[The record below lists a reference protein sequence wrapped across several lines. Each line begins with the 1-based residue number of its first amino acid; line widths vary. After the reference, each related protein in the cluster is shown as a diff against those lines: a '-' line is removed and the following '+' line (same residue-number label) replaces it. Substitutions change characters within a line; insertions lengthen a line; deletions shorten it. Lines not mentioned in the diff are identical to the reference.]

1 MESDTICVWNEEA
14 FAYILQQRFTVLR
27 SESELQLANLP
38 QAKRMFILAE
48 LTWDDRKLSDF
59 YGFVVLKKLRFE
71 LRLRCP
77 VIVCSF
83 WPKSLFHLSEET
95 SFNQRKQ
102 RLFNVLDLPGQ
113 SFLPLPFG
121 VHDLEG
127 HVSEPLSRTELEQVI
142 DSFFDLDEVGDLV
155 GSDSH
160 PGTLLQ
166 NLHRLM
172 RGIEGFKKGRT
183 WSLSGIPYNNSLALK
198 NIKRHLC
205 LTISV
210 LDRYNFLERIPENE
224 RESLRAC
231 LDPGSMIGRDFQ
243 FFVDH
248 AENTDG
254 RIAAFREN
262 DPAGFLERFER
273 IAEALPLVRKCF

>member
-1 MESDTICVWNEEA
+1 LEPDTIFVWNEEA
-14 FAYILQQRFTVLR
+14 FACILQQRFTVLR
-27 SESELQLANLP
+27 SESEMQATNLSN
-38 QAKRMFILAE
+38 AKRMFVLAE
-48 LTWDDRKLSDF
+48 LNWDDRKLSDF
-59 YGFVVLKKLRFE
+59 YGFIVLKKLRFE

-77 VIVCSF
+77 VIICSF
-83 WPKSLFHLSEET
+83 CPKSLFQLSEET

-113 SFLPLPFG
+113 SFLPLPFE
-121 VHDLEG
+121 VHSLESY
-127 HVSEPLSRTELEQVI
+127 VSEPLSRTELEQVI
-142 DSFFDLDEVGDLV
+142 DSFFDLDEVRDLV

-166 NLHRLM
+166 NLHRLI

-183 WSLSGIPYNNSLALK
+183 WSLSGIPYNNSLALN

-205 LTISV
+205 LTVSV
-210 LDRYNFLERIPENE
+210 LDRYSFLEQIPENE

-231 LDPGSMIGRDFQ
+231 LDPGSLIGKDFQ

-248 AENTDG
+248 SENTDQ

-262 DPAGFLERFER
+262 DPAGLLERFRR
-273 IAEALPLVRKCF
+273 IAEALPGVRKCF